1 MPQSSAY
8 EFTRELMC
16 NSTPVMD
23 RYLTHFKADAD
34 KFISGLI
41 RAAEIRDSYSTSE
54 SLGDTQCAEGLA
66 WSKVY
71 FLYAINCALIS
82 TRLFLSGYLV
92 ASGNQARQAVESI
105 AFGILLPFP
114 NTGAY
119 RQLKAGHDIEHKALE
134 WLVRN
139 AAHCGTATSKVEKLR
154 KQAKFFDMYS
164 HPSRLALASTWGNN
178 LDHGFTLGA
187 AYIPGYLPQYRKEM
201 TNRVSLTHLIS
212 GSIAGTLRELT
223 REKLVKA

>member
-1 MPQSSAY
+1 M
-8 EFTRELMC
+8 
-16 NSTPVMD
+16 
-23 RYLTHFKADAD
+23 HFKADAER
-34 KFISGLI
+34 FISGLVD
-41 RAAEIRDSYSTSE
+41 AAEVRERYSRSE
-54 SLGDTQCAEGLA
+54 SLGDAQCAEGLA

-105 AFGILLPFP
+105 AVGILLPFP

-119 RQLKAGHDIEHKALE
+119 RQIKAGHDVAHKALE

-139 AAHCGTATSKVEKLR
+139 APHCGTSSSKVEKLR

-164 HPSRLALASTWGNN
+164 HPSRLALASSWGDS
-178 LDHGFTLGA
+178 LDNGFTLGA
-187 AYIPGYLPQYRKEM
+187 AYVPGYLPQYRKEM
-201 TNRVSLTHLIS
+201 TNRVSLTRLIN

-223 REKLVKA
+223 RERLVKS